1 MYYIIEGGKRLEGT
15 INASGSKNASLPI
28 LAASILN
35 SKTSTLYNIPN
46 ISDTETTQKIL
57 TILGC
62 KVSNKNGKIII
73 DSSKMEKYEI
83 PDELMR
89 KMRSSV
95 VIAGAIIGRFKKAV
109 FSYPGDCDIW
119 WIHRT
124 RSR

>member
-15 INASGSKNASLPI
+15 VNASGSKNASLPI

-62 KVSNKNGKIII
+62 KVSKKNGKMLERNDIQN
-73 DSSKMEKYEI
+73 
-83 PDELMR
+83 DELW
-89 KMRSSV
+89 
-95 VIAGAIIGRFKKAV
+95 
-109 FSYPGDCDIW
+109 D
-119 WIHRT
+119 T
-124 RSR
+124 SRIKYVEDKLY